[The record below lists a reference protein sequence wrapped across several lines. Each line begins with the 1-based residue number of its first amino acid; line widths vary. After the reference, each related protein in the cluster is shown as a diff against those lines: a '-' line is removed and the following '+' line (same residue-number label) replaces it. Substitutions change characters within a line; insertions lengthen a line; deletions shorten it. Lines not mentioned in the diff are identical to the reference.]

1 MRYMTD
7 MTRRPRVF
15 EDRSAAGVAL
25 ARELQG
31 RLLQPPLLVLG
42 LPRGGVPVAY
52 EVARLLNA
60 PLDVM
65 LVRKIGMPGQ
75 PELAIGAIASG
86 NVVVHEP
93 RIAQE
98 IPDLGAVFDRLVE
111 DQRPELERREQA
123 YRPGLAPL
131 ELKGKTVILIDDGLA
146 TGSTML
152 AAIRA
157 ARKAG
162 AAGIVV
168 GAPVASPEA
177 AELVRGE
184 ADTVVIL
191 ETPAMLFAIGAW
203 YRHFEQLED
212 AEVCRLLEL
221 NRTSLKE
228 AGSNGQRTIQH
239 HSSRR

>member
-1 MRYMTD
+1 MTL
-7 MTRRPRVF
+7 RPHVF
-15 EDRSAAGVAL
+15 KNRSAAGVAL
-25 ARELQG
+25 AQELQG
-31 RLLQPPLLVLG
+31 RRLHPPVLVLG

-86 NVVVHEP
+86 DVVVHEP
-93 RIAQE
+93 LLLQE
-98 IPDLGAVFDRLVE
+98 IPSLAAVFDRLVD
-111 DQRPELERREQA
+111 DQRRELQRRERV

-131 ELKGKTVILIDDGLA
+131 ALKGKTVILVDDGLA

-177 AELVRGE
+177 ARLVGDE
-184 ADTVVIL
+184 ADDVVIL
-191 ETPAMLFAIGAW
+191 ETPAAMFAIGAW
-203 YRHFEQLED
+203 YGHFEQLED

-221 NRTSLKE
+221 NRTDRAESGADGQPTIRDTPLK
-228 AGSNGQRTIQH
+228 
-239 HSSRR
+239 